1 MIMQTL
7 AGERLQKA
15 KLLFDSV
22 AWFNALNPSIR
33 KQILDWIRDDQLT
46 AKGEDED
53 GDVIG
58 LYSRATELF
67 SDGRKQEGDPF
78 DLNDTGAFYR
88 SMYIQPLSDGFIVDG
103 NTDKMEES
111 FSQTNGKWWHDGI
124 LGLNDE
130 NMEKLARRIEIE
142 YIKYARN
149 ILGID

>member
-1 MIMQTL
+1 MILETI
-7 AGERLQKA
+7 AGERLKKT

-22 AWFNALNPSIR
+22 AWFQALNPSVR

-58 LYSRATELF
+58 EYSQATELF
-67 SDGRKQEGDPF
+67 SGGRKREGDPF

-88 SMYIQPLSDGFIVDG
+88 SMFVQPLSDGLIIDG
-103 NTDKMEES
+103 NTSEMEGS
-111 FSQTNGKWWHDGI
+111 FSRKNGYWWHDGI

-130 NMEKLARRIEIE
+130 NLEKLARRIEAE
-142 YIKYARN
+142 YIRYARE

>member
-1 MIMQTL
+1 METIV
-7 AGERLQKA
+7 GEVLNKHR
-15 KLLFDSV
+15 LLFDSV
-22 AWFNALNPSIR
+22 AWIDGLNPAMR

-67 SDGRKQEGDPF
+67 SGGRKQEGDPF

-88 SMYIQPLSDGFIVDG
+88 SMFVQPLSDGMIIDG
-103 NTDKMEES
+103 DTAKMEDS
-111 FSQTNGKWWHDGI
+111 FSQTNGYWWHDGI

-130 NMEKLARRIEIE
+130 NLDKLAVAMADAYRR
-142 YIKYARN
+142 YARKT
-149 ILGID
+149 LGID

>member
-22 AWFNALNPSIR
+22 AWINALNPSMR

-67 SDGRKQEGDPF
+67 SGGRKQEGDPF
-78 DLNDTGAFYR
+78 DLNDTGGFYR
-88 SMYIQPLSDGFIVDG
+88 SMFIQVLSDGLIVDG
-103 NTDKMEES
+103 DTAKMEES

-130 NMEKLARRIEIE
+130 NLEKLARSIEIE
-142 YIKYARN
+142 YLKYARK